1 MVKIEA
7 LDHLV
12 LTVANMEKTVAFYKK
27 VLNMEVIVFGDNR
40 KALLFGQQKFN
51 LHEAGKE
58 FEPKAK
64 NPSPGSADFCLL
76 TKTPIDEV
84 IRHLAACEVP
94 IEEGPVARTGAV
106 GTIISVYFRDPD
118 HNLVEV
124 SNYTSFFLY

>member
-12 LTVANMEKTVAFYKK
+12 LTVADIEKTAAFYEK

-58 FEPKAK
+58 FEPKAR
-64 NPSPGSADFCLL
+64 NPRPGSADFCLV
-76 TKTPIDEV
+76 TKTSMDEV
-84 IRHLAACEVP
+84 IRHLAACNVP
-94 IEEGPVARTGAV
+94 VEEGPVARTGAV
-106 GTIISVYFRDPD
+106 GTIVSVYFRDPD
-118 HNLVEV
+118 FNLVEV
-124 SNYTSFFLY
+124 SNYT

>member
-12 LTVANMEKTVAFYKK
+12 LTVASIEKTAAFYEK

-40 KALLFGQQKFN
+40 KALLFGRQKFN

-58 FEPKAK
+58 FEPKARS
-64 NPSPGSADFCLL
+64 PRPGSADFCLV
-76 TKTPIDEV
+76 TKTPLDEV
-84 IRHLAACEVP
+84 IRHLAACGVP

-106 GTIISVYFRDPD
+106 GTIVSVYFRDPD
-118 HNLVEV
+118 YNLVEV
-124 SNYTSFFLY
+124 SNYT